1 MATKTRALVAA
12 LAGVAVAGVLILVA
26 GSRVWASATVDV
38 PGAPTSRVSVT
49 GRTVEPSLPALG
61 IALLA
66 LAVAVIAASGVMR
79 RMVGAVVALLGAAA
93 VGTAIAG
100 RGAVSSALTAHEIGD
115 ANIPV
120 HATANGWWVMA
131 AVGGAIAL
139 LVGVVVAARSARWA
153 AMGSK
158 YEAPAPR
165 TTVPASADP
174 SETAWDALDRG
185 EDPTE

>member
-1 MATKTRALVAA
+1 MA
-12 LAGVAVAGVLILVA
+12 LAGVALGGILILLA
-26 GSRVWASATVDV
+26 GSRVWATATVDV
-38 PGAPTSRVSVT
+38 PGAPTSTVSVT
-49 GRTVEPSLPALG
+49 GRVVEPSLPALG

-79 RMVGAVVALLGAAA
+79 RLVGAVVALLGAAA
-93 VGTAIAG
+93 VGTAVAG
-100 RGAVSSALTAHEIGD
+100 RGAVSAALTAHEIGD

-120 HATANGWWVMA
+120 HGTANGWWVIA

-153 AMGSK
+153 AMGQK
-158 YEAPAPR
+158 YEAPQPR
-165 TTVPASADP
+165 TSAPATADP
-174 SETAWDALDRG
+174 SDRAWAALDRG

>member
-1 MATKTRALVAA
+1 MTVATKTRGLAAALVA
-12 LAGVAVAGVLILVA
+12 VAIGGALILVA
-26 GSRVWASATVDV
+26 SGRVWSTATVHV
-38 PGAPTSRVSVT
+38 PGAPTSTVSVT

-79 RMVGAVVALLGAAA
+79 RLVGAVVALLGAIA

-120 HATANGWWVMA
+120 HGTANGWWVLA
-131 AVGGAIAL
+131 AIGGAIAL
-139 LVGVVVAARSARWA
+139 LVGIVVTARSNRWA
-153 AMGSK
+153 AMGRK
-158 YEAPAPR
+158 YEAPQPKIAA
-165 TTVPASADP
+165 TADP
-174 SETAWDALDRG
+174 SDSAWEALDRG